1 MFGWGL
7 LVHRLSISKP
17 ALNKDI
23 IIKYFKIG
31 DCFLLIAFIQ
41 FVKIS
46 KGQSNILLRIQ
57 LVSDHETNQV
67 RIIKLIKPI

>member
-23 IIKYFKIG
+23 IIIKYFKIG
-31 DCFLLIAFIQ
+31 YCFVLIAFIL

-46 KGQSNILLRIQ
+46 KAQSNILLRIQ
-57 LVSDHETNQV
+57 T
-67 RIIKLIKPI
+67 K